1 MNAKDVLQAMTL
13 KEKAAFCSGKDFW
26 QTKPIPRL
34 DVPSV
39 FMCDGPHGLRK
50 QLGEGDHLG
59 INASI
64 ETVCYP
70 TAAALASSFD
80 RDVMRRLGKA
90 LGEECQAEHVAMLLG
105 PGLNIK
111 RSPLCGRNFEYF
123 SEDPY
128 LAGEMGEAYV
138 EALQNEGVAA
148 CAKHFACNNQE
159 TRRMSGSSQVDER
172 TLREIY
178 LPAFEKVVKGGKV
191 RSLMCAYNGI
201 NEVFCAENK
210 ELLTDI
216 LRNDWSFDGFVVTD
230 WGAVKDRA
238 QGIAAGLDL
247 EMPGG
252 PGADGSEIL
261 KAIQKGTLTEAEL
274 DRAVLRLLEFV
285 LTSAKQ
291 QNDNAAVDREA
302 CRKLAAELA
311 GECAVLM
318 KNDGLLPLSETQNIA
333 FIGEFASAPRYQGAG
348 SSHINVP
355 HAVSAREYAEGKHI
369 LYAQGYDVHRPDAP
383 ELVEEALETA
393 RAADVA
399 VIFAGL
405 PDAFE
410 SEGADRTHMRLPDNQ
425 NALIEAVL
433 NVNPNTVVVL
443 HGGSPVELP
452 WLHKVKALLCMY
464 LGGERTGEAAVK
476 LLFGEISPSGH
487 LAETWPIRLQDT
499 PCYLNF
505 PGEDGLVKYAEDIF
519 VGYRY
524 YDKKEMPVNFPFG
537 HGLSYTSFDYTDLS
551 LGADK
556 IRDTD
561 SLTVSVRVKNTG
573 KCAGRTAVQLYVR
586 DLKSTVRRPV
596 RELKGFEKVMLAPR
610 EETVLTFT
618 LDKRAFAYWD
628 VRCHDWF
635 VESGDY
641 IIEIGESSRKILCS
655 APVYV
660 EGTVELS
667 FTITKNTTIGQLM
680 KHPKGSA
687 FVRRM
692 TAKSSGPSQS
702 EQAEAMGEGS
712 EAIMHQMM
720 LDMPLGSL
728 VSYGRM
734 TAEQLETMIRN
745 LNE

>member
-1 MNAKDVLQAMTL
+1 
-13 KEKAAFCSGKDFW
+13 
-26 QTKPIPRL
+26 
-34 DVPSV
+34 
-39 FMCDGPHGLRK
+39 
-50 QLGEGDHLG
+50 
-59 INASI
+59 
-64 ETVCYP
+64 
-70 TAAALASSFD
+70 
-80 RDVMRRLGKA
+80 
-90 LGEECQAEHVAMLLG
+90 
-105 PGLNIK
+105 
-111 RSPLCGRNFEYF
+111 
-123 SEDPY
+123 
-128 LAGEMGEAYV
+128 
-138 EALQNEGVAA
+138 
-148 CAKHFACNNQE
+148 
-159 TRRMSGSSQVDER
+159 MSGSSQVDER